1 MAAKLSNAFQ
11 RGDIALLT
19 VTPFVLVHITLHTT
33 VTTVTT
39 VTTANTAV
47 PDHSSYHICLFLVL
61 SLALFSVLLAIVCDK
76 MLEIVAASPD
86 GA

>member
-19 VTPFVLVHITLHTT
+19 LTPFVLVHITLH
-33 VTTVTT
+33 TTVTT

-61 SLALFSVLLAIVCDK
+61 SLAHFSVLLAIVCDK

>member
-1 MAAKLSNAFQ
+1 VAAKPSNAFQ

-19 VTPFVLVHITLHTT
+19 ATPFVLVHITLH
-33 VTTVTT
+33 TTVTT